1 MNTDCSADLNNGL
14 IVGVIWGLVIGLF
27 IGTVTLDLYINEKSY
42 YTTQI
47 DELQNLIDSKDDKID
62 NLIRQLNDLDDEV
75 TMLTSDAGATDET
88 DNIAEIVNDNKSDLP
103 PRKRYRSISSEE
115 CNVA

>member
-1 MNTDCSADLNNGL
+1 MNTDCSADVNNGL
-14 IVGVIWGLVIGLF
+14 ISGVIWGLVVGLF
-27 IGTVTLDLYINEKSY
+27 LGTATLDLYINEKSY

-47 DELQNLIDSKDDKID
+47 DELQNIIDSKDDKID

-75 TMLTSDAGATDET
+75 NMLTSDADAKAE
-88 DNIAEIVNDNKSDLP
+88 DNIAEFVNDNKSDLP